1 MQLIKFAVQVAGI
14 IHLYIYF
21 ILHRMPWRRSSS
33 NKKYY
38 ELPFEG
44 AGGGGGGG
52 PAGIQL
58 LRTP

>member
-21 ILHRMPWRRSSS
+21 ILNRMPWRRSSS

-44 AGGGGGGG
+44 AGG